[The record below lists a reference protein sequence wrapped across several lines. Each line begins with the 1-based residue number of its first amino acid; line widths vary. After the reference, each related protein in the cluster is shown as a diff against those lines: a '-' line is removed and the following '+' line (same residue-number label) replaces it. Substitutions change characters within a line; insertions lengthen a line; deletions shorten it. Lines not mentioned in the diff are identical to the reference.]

1 MDCDWILLGF
11 LSKRS
16 VAVPFLFE
24 NYCLDADRRELKRGS
39 ELVAIGPKVFDLLLF
54 LVRNRHQ
61 VVTRDELLQAVW
73 NGRIVSESTLTSHIN
88 AVRTAIGDTGKEQR
102 LIRTVS
108 RRGLRFVGEI
118 EEQELP
124 ANMPIA
130 MTDIATERLTPA
142 LALPDSPSIAVLPFR
157 NLSGNVEQDYFADGI
172 VEDIIT
178 ALSRIRWL
186 FVIARNSSFTYKGR
200 TVDEKQVGR
209 ELGVRYVV
217 EGSVRQSESRIRITG
232 QLVDASTGTHLW
244 ADRFEGRLDD
254 IFELQDQMATG
265 IVGAIA
271 SQLERAEIERARR
284 KPTGN
289 LSAYDT
295 YLRAMP
301 HLHRGTREAIDEAL
315 PLFYKAIQLDPEF
328 ASAHAMAAWCHFW
341 RKVNGWMIDRER
353 ESAEGARLARLAV
366 ELGKDDAVALT
377 RGGHALA
384 HLAGEVDGAIAL
396 VDKALV
402 LNPNL
407 ASAWFLGGFLRA
419 ERGDPDA
426 AVEFFTRAMRFSP
439 LDPEM
444 FRMQAGMALSHL
456 LAGRFDIASSW
467 AEQSFRQLPSFLVAV
482 AIIAA
487 SHALAGRT
495 EQARTAVEHLRV
507 LDPTFRVSSLADW
520 IPIRRPEHLARFE
533 MGLQLAG
540 LPE

>member
-1 MDCDWILLGF
+1 L
-11 LSKRS
+11 
-16 VAVPFLFE
+16 PFLFE

-39 ELVAIGPKVFDLLLF
+39 ELIATGPKVFDLLLF
-54 LVRNRHQ
+54 LVQNREQ
-61 VVTRDELLQAVW
+61 VVSRDDLLDSVW
-73 NGRIVSESTLTSHIN
+73 GGRIVSESTLTSHIN
-88 AVRTAIGDTGKEQR
+88 AVRKAIGDTGKEQR

-108 RRGLRFVGEI
+108 RRGLRFVGKI

-124 ANMPIA
+124 ASIPVAAADMAADKLAPV
-130 MTDIATERLTPA
+130 
-142 LALPDSPSIAVLPFR
+142 LALPDAPSIAVLPFR
-157 NLSGNVEQDYFADGI
+157 NLGGNVEQDYFADGI
-172 VEDIIT
+172 VEEIIT

-186 FVIARNSSFTYKGR
+186 FVIAHSSSFTYKGR
-200 TVDEKQVGR
+200 RVDEKQVGR

-217 EGSVRQSESRIRITG
+217 EGSVRQSENRIRITG
-232 QLVDASTGTHLW
+232 QLVDASTGIHLW
-244 ADRFEGRLDD
+244 ADRFEGRFDD
-254 IFELQDQMATG
+254 IFELQDQIATS

-289 LSAYDT
+289 LSAYDN

-301 HLHRGTREAIDEAL
+301 HLHRGTREAINEAL
-315 PLFYKAIQLDPEF
+315 PLFYKAIQLDREF

-341 RKVNGWMIDRER
+341 RKINGWMTDRSQEI
-353 ESAEGARLARLAV
+353 AEGVRLAHLAV

-384 HLAGEVDGAIAL
+384 HLAGDVDGGIAL
-396 VDKALV
+396 IDKALV

-407 ASAWFLGGFLRA
+407 AAAWYLGGFLRTV
-419 ERGDPDA
+419 RGDPDGA
-426 AVEFFTRAMRFSP
+426 IEFLTRAMRFSP

-456 LAGRFDIASSW
+456 FAGRFDAASSW
-467 AEQSFRQLPSFLVAV
+467 AEQSFRAAPTFLAVV

-487 SHALAGRT
+487 SHAIAGRT
-495 EQARTAVEHLRV
+495 EQARTAVEHLRK
-507 LDPTFRVSSLADW
+507 LDPTFRISGLENW
-520 IPIRRPEHLARFE
+520 LPIRRPEHLARFVA
-533 MGLQLAG
+533 GLRKAG